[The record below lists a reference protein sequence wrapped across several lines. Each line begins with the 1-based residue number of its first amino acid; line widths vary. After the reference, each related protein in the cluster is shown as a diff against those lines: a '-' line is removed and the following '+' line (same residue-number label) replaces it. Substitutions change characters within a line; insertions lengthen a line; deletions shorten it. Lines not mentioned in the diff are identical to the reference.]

1 MIYVNTSCTPTIVEV
16 KNKSQFDYQIGV
28 EAQGYIYV
36 EGNTTRAFL
45 LELLVSQI
53 RLLLT
58 HGASQTAHLRRVCN
72 TLPVDMRE
80 KMRCRNFKQI
90 KIFLYILHESWVVYF

>member
-1 MIYVNTSCTPTIVEV
+1 MIYVNTPCMPTIVEV
-16 KNKSQFDYQIGV
+16 KNKSQFDYIIGV

-45 LELLVSQI
+45 LELLVSQN

-58 HGASQTAHLRRVCN
+58 HGASQTAHLRRVSN
-72 TLPVDMRE
+72 T
-80 KMRCRNFKQI
+80 I
-90 KIFLYILHESWVVYF
+90 